1 MKILTLENISKS
13 FGNKKII
20 DNFSYEFEKGEMVG
34 ILGKSGSG
42 KTTLL
47 NIIGL
52 LEEKDNGTIKYYDKN
67 INKINTS
74 YSNKI
79 IREKIAYL
87 FQNYA
92 LIDTENV
99 KENIKIALKYRKDIK
114 TNELNNE
121 IQNLLNE
128 VGLEGYENRYI
139 YSLSGGEQQ
148 RVALARIIGKP
159 NEIIL
164 ADEPT
169 GNLDESNKDIVMN
182 ILKREKEKGKTI
194 IMVTHDKSL
203 LSYFDRVIE
212 LK

>member
-52 LEEKDNGTIKYYDKN
+52 LEEKDNGTIKFYDKN

-99 KENIKIALKYRKDIK
+99 KENIKIGLKYRKDLK
-114 TNELNNE
+114 NNE
-121 IQNLLNE
+121 INTEIKNLLYE

-169 GNLDESNKDIVMN
+169 GNLDESNKEIVMN
-182 ILKREKEKGKTI
+182 ILKREKKKGKTI